1 MGGGGGGVTG
11 NPLADPA
18 AMGLSGAVRSDAAP
32 NGRGMSFGGRLP
44 MDALNGRGMGFDGRL
59 PVDARSGGM
68 GFDGRLPVDAMPRL
82 SRETIPLPPD
92 ASNTLYVEGLP
103 SDITRRE
110 VSRIL

>member
-1 MGGGGGGVTG
+1 MVGASGGGTG
-11 NPLADPA
+11 NPLTDHA
-18 AMGLSGAVRSDAAP
+18 AMGLSGAVRSDAAQ
-32 NGRGMSFGGRLP
+32 NGRGMGFGGRIP

-59 PVDARSGGM
+59 PVDARSGGGM
-68 GFDGRLPVDAMPRL
+68 GFDGRLPVDAMPRMNPMN
-82 SRETIPLPPD
+82 PLPPD